1 MKKQAQRFHSWQASR
16 LGLKMTFT
24 FCPIPPKEK
33 HWREQRLHYIN
44 QGRLQA
50 ADRSSNGLWWIEF
63 TWINVEEEG
72 HFWRFRSGKP
82 NRYAKKNPL
91 IDFESQRYGRTKRKL
106 DMYTSGVNDEINMVC
121 SLFLRIYLRRKK
133 WGADI
138 YFAWWMDALAA
149 SQGNLKWEDTI
160 RDG

>member
-1 MKKQAQRFHSWQASR
+1 M
-16 LGLKMTFT
+16 
-24 FCPIPPKEK
+24 
-33 HWREQRLHYIN
+33 
-44 QGRLQA
+44 
-50 ADRSSNGLWWIEF
+50 
-63 TWINVEEEG
+63 EEEG

-133 WGADI
+133 
-138 YFAWWMDALAA
+138 
-149 SQGNLKWEDTI
+149 
-160 RDG
+160 

>member
-33 HWREQRLHYIN
+33 QWREQRLHYIN

-50 ADRSSNGLWWIEF
+50 ADRSSNGLWSIEF

-72 HFWRFRSGKP
+72 HFWSFRSGKP
-82 NRYAKKNPL
+82 NRCAKRNPL
-91 IDFESQRYGRTKRKL
+91 IDFESQRYARTKRKL
-106 DMYTSGVNDEINMVC
+106 DMYASGVNDEINMVC

-133 WGADI
+133 
-138 YFAWWMDALAA
+138 
-149 SQGNLKWEDTI
+149 
-160 RDG
+160 